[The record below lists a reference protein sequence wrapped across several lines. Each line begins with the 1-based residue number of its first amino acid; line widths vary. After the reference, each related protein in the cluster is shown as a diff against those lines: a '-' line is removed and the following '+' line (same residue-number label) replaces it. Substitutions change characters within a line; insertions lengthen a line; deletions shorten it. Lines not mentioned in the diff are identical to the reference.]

1 MQQIFIFSVVAI
13 MYFYFFE
20 SVFLR
25 KIIYLSA
32 VVLFISIFFVFDC
45 FAQISVKGIPHSF
58 QLSLKSIKTIPETVT
73 DSVNISNLISEDEQ
87 KGIPNRF
94 ALAEELSINIKEKGV
109 QTVLSDGGTIWQYK
123 IQSPGAKSLG
133 LIFSTYMLPEGADL
147 FIYNP
152 DKTRIAGA
160 FTSQNNKNE
169 QMPVAQFKGDN
180 LIIEYY
186 EPADLQFEGQLVL
199 GSVLKAYR
207 ELYLAE
213 SAATVQ
219 IGINC
224 AEGQDWQDQKR
235 SVCLMSFR
243 EGAYGYYCTGF
254 LVNNIRQDGTPYF
267 MTANHCISTNSVA
280 STLVSYFNYE
290 NSTCSSDDASR
301 EQSLS
306 GAVLRATAQRSDF
319 TLLEL
324 SEYPSEEY
332 RAFYAGWDAS
342 GDQPSSGV
350 CIHHP
355 QGGTKSIA
363 LGGVPTSFSSTIQWE
378 DKTVSPRNTHWEV
391 SFVKGGTESGSSGS
405 PLFDNNA
412 RVIGQLHGG
421 DDESDFYGK
430 FSVSWNYNSVYS
442 GQLYHWLDPDQT
454 GTLTLDGIDYGQ
466 PPVAD
471 FSVERTLSCVN
482 TTVAFTDNSTKSATA
497 WLWIVEPATAGFV
510 NNTNNT
516 SQNPEISFTEA
527 GIYTITLVASN
538 EFGSDTIRS
547 EDLITVVDNLS
558 VMFSNASEEI
568 TICGYELDNYE
579 LVSEGAYTYEFD
591 VEESDRFDIS
601 SEENILSLTLTDEY
615 KKQGS
620 FDTYVKVIGSAGDCY
635 DSDSIL
641 FHVIIPDNDYIENA
655 VRLKL
660 GNNPSYSNLCG
671 TLEDEEPCSSS
682 GECSN
687 SIWFNFVG
695 TSNGNISIEANG
707 FDNHISVYAADSY
720 SDIISGDEGA
730 YELLGSSRG
739 SSSYI
744 ENLVVEP
751 GKVYW
756 LQLDGNSGE
765 TGEAS
770 ISLHSNTLEAWPNPA
785 SDECK
790 LTVSALD
797 NSEAIIE
804 VYNMQ
809 GRKFFSKTVTTTAD
823 SNTFTLDLSAYPAS
837 MYLIRVMVDGLVMN
851 KKLIV
856 IK

>member
-1 MQQIFIFSVVAI
+1 MA
-13 MYFYFFE
+13 
-20 SVFLR
+20 
-25 KIIYLSA
+25 
-32 VVLFISIFFVFDC
+32 
-45 FAQISVKGIPHSF
+45 
-58 QLSLKSIKTIPETVT
+58 
-73 DSVNISNLISEDEQ
+73 
-87 KGIPNRF
+87 
-94 ALAEELSINIKEKGV
+94 
-109 QTVLSDGGTIWQYK
+109 
-123 IQSPGAKSLG
+123 SPLL
-133 LIFSTYMLPEGADL
+133 LIFLL
-147 FIYNP
+147 
-152 DKTRIAGA
+152 K
-160 FTSQNNKNE
+160 
-169 QMPVAQFKGDN
+169 
-180 LIIEYY
+180 
-186 EPADLQFEGQLVL
+186 EP
-199 GSVLKAYR
+199 
-207 ELYLAE
+207 
-213 SAATVQ
+213 
-219 IGINC
+219 C
-224 AEGQDWQDQKR
+224 
-235 SVCLMSFR
+235 
-243 EGAYGYYCTGF
+243 
-254 LVNNIRQDGTPYF
+254 
-267 MTANHCISTNSVA
+267 H
-280 STLVSYFNYE
+280 VS
-290 NSTCSSDDASR
+290 
-301 EQSLS
+301 
-306 GAVLRATAQRSDF
+306 
-319 TLLEL
+319 
-324 SEYPSEEY
+324 
-332 RAFYAGWDAS
+332 
-342 GDQPSSGV
+342 
-350 CIHHP
+350 
-355 QGGTKSIA
+355 
-363 LGGVPTSFSSTIQWE
+363 IQ
-378 DKTVSPRNTHWEV
+378 
-391 SFVKGGTESGSSGS
+391 
-405 PLFDNNA
+405 
-412 RVIGQLHGG
+412 
-421 DDESDFYGK
+421 
-430 FSVSWNYNSVYS
+430 
-442 GQLYHWLDPDQT
+442 
-454 GTLTLDGIDYGQ
+454 
-466 PPVAD
+466 
-471 FSVERTLSCVN
+471 
-482 TTVAFTDNSTKSATA
+482 TVAFTDNSTKSATA

-823 SNTFTLDLSAYPAS
+823 STTFTLDLSAYPAS

-851 KKLIV
+851 KKTDCHQ
-856 IK
+856 IKTQMLFRIKRLTLH